1 MMRDKKDFIYRLAGL
16 LILFSAILYLFEP
29 TIAPWIMAGS
39 VLLFAG
45 VTLLTPYQGKSIRGK
60 RLFNFQVIACLMM
73 AIATYLMFV
82 QRSEWALFMI
92 IGAIFL
98 LYSAIMMSK
107 VSEDEKGG

>member
-1 MMRDKKDFIYRLAGL
+1 MRNTKDIIYRSSAL
-16 LILFSAILYLFEP
+16 LILISALLYLFEP
-29 TIAPWIMAGS
+29 TIAPWIMAIS
-39 VLLFAG
+39 VALFAG
-45 VTLLTPYQGKSIRGK
+45 VTFFSPYKGKSIRGK

-98 LYSAIMMSK
+98 LYSAFMLPK
-107 VSEDEKGG
+107 VSEKDKKL